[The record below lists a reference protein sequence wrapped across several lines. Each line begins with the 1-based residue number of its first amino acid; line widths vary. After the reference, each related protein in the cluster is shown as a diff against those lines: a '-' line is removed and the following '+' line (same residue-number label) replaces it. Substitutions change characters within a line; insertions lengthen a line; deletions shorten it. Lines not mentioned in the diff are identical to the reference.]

1 MKLIKTK
8 ILFDGCNE
16 NKDCFIGF
24 DDSVIRYV
32 GKTKPKGSHE
42 IIYECEVVTPAFIDA
57 HSHIGMIRAG
67 EPANEEEANERMN
80 SVYPLN
86 SALHSIY
93 MDDGSFKESV
103 ESGVL
108 YSVILPGSGNI
119 ISGNAVLIK
128 NFMSNINEAYMKDI
142 GIKTALGYNPRSTE
156 KWNGTRPS
164 TRMGAIALLRENFL
178 KAKKT
183 INLLKNKKK
192 QLEEIDPVSEVF
204 IDILDKKRTLMVHLH
219 KEDDVMILLELV
231 KEFQIK
237 VIANHL
243 CDVHNTNIFTK
254 LRLASIPI
262 IYGPLDAFPYKTELK
277 HESWR
282 NIEKLIESK
291 ARFSLMS
298 DHPITLQRNLFL
310 GLRHLLRY
318 GLSKSTAISKI
329 TKEAADIL
337 NIKDLGQIKPRYKA
351 SMILWNRDP
360 FSLTSYP
367 KVVVA
372 EGKIVYED

>member
-8 ILFDGCNE
+8 ILFDGSSEKN
-16 NKDCFIGF
+16 DYFIGF
-24 DDSVIRYV
+24 DGSTIRYS
-32 GKTKPKGSHE
+32 GKNKPIGSHE
-42 IIYECEVVTPAFIDA
+42 IIYECEAVTPAFIDA
-57 HSHIGMIRAG
+57 HSHIGMIRSG
-67 EPANEEEANERMN
+67 EPADEEEANERMN
-80 SVYPLN
+80 PIYPLN

-93 MDDGSFKESV
+93 MDDNSFKESV

-119 ISGNAVLIK
+119 ISGNAVLVK
-128 NFMSNINEAYMKDI
+128 NFTSNIKEAYIKDI

-156 KWNGTRPS
+156 KWSGTRPS

-183 INLLKNKKK
+183 TNLLRKKK
-192 QLEEIDPVSEVF
+192 KSIEEVDPITEIF
-204 IDILDKKRTLMVHLH
+204 MDILDKKRSLMVHLH
-219 KEDDVMILLELV
+219 KEDDVMILLQLA

-243 CDVHNTNIFTK
+243 CDVHDTNIFTE
-254 LRLASIPI
+254 LRSASIPI
-262 IYGPLDAFPYKTELK
+262 IYGPLDAFPYKVELK

-282 NIEKLIESK
+282 NIEKLIESNAK
-291 ARFSLMS
+291 FSLMS
-298 DHPITLQRNLFL
+298 DHPVTLQRNLFL

-318 GLSKSTAISKI
+318 GLSKSAAISKI
-329 TKEAADIL
+329 TKEAANIL
-337 NIKDLGQIKPRYKA
+337 NIKNIGQIRPGYKA
-351 SMILWNRDP
+351 SMIMWNREP

-367 KVVVA
+367 KLVLA
-372 EGKIVYED
+372 EGKTVYED